1 MTKRAKNIVLILL
14 FSAVLLGLII
24 SLSKQSAQ
32 KSCTEVLIHIDS
44 NYHYSFLS
52 KDSLLNDI
60 EKEGIELIGNNIEDI
75 DLDLLEKTIEK
86 NIYVRNADVYTN
98 LKGELRIDI
107 LQRRPMLRVIN
118 SLGETYFL
126 DEYGRIMPLK
136 SSHATRVII
145 ANGKITETKKDI
157 EKLNCDL
164 DLLEDSV
171 KQKNQHYALFHIV
184 RQIEK
189 DSLFNAQITQIYIN
203 QDGAFELV
211 PLLGDHIILIDNPLE
226 NLELKLENLRL
237 FYTEGLNNVGW
248 NRYDIINIS
257 YDNQVVCTKKD
268 SIK

>member
-1 MTKRAKNIVLILL
+1 MNKRIKNIVFILL
-14 FSAVLLGLII
+14 FCAIFIGLIF
-24 SLSKQSAQ
+24 SLSRQSAQ
-32 KSCTEVLIHIDS
+32 KSCTEVIINIDS
-44 NYHYSFLS
+44 NYHYSFLN
-52 KDSLLNDI
+52 KDSLFADI
-60 EKEGIELIGNNIEDI
+60 DAAGITLICSNIKDI

-107 LQRRPMLRVIN
+107 LQRRPMLRIIN
-118 SLGETYFL
+118 SLGEAYFL

-145 ANGKITETKKDI
+145 ANGNITESKKDI

-164 DLLEDSV
+164 ELLDDSV
-171 KQKNQHYALFHIV
+171 KQENQHYKLFHIV
-184 RQIEK
+184 KQIEK
-189 DSLFNAQITQIYIN
+189 DSLFSAQITQIYIN

-211 PLLGDHIILIDNPLE
+211 PLLGDHIILIDNPLD

-248 NRYDIINIS
+248 DRYDIINIS